1 MYLRMLK
8 KDLKCKKAMNIILLL
23 FIILATTFIA
33 SGANNVASVMNA
45 LDGYF
50 EKAEV
55 PDYWMEVADSKECE
69 RIEQF
74 ANENQY
80 QYKCQKLMQINANNI
95 KVKRGEFKYTNTV
108 VFSTLENSTKV
119 FDSNDNEITKVND
132 GELYVTTE
140 LFYSDKCDLKPG
152 DTVEITANGKTK
164 KFQLKGCT
172 KDAMFGSAM
181 MGMTRML
188 ISENDYGYF
197 VTEQA
202 SCWYD
207 LNFYTTDSAFMTKLY
222 ENSFNL
228 MFCMN
233 KSGIKTMYI
242 MDMVTA
248 AIMLIVSLCLII
260 ISMVI
265 LRFTINFTM
274 SEEFRE
280 IGVMKAIGITNGEI
294 RRLYILKYFAIS
306 MIGMLLGLVASFPF
320 AALMNRNLSRNII
333 ISDTGYYIL
342 NIICAL
348 LTATVVVLFCYF
360 CTRKIKRF
368 SPIDAIRNGENG
380 ERYERK
386 GVISLSKSRLSP
398 IIFMAVNDII
408 SDIRRFVVMISIFTL
423 GVLLILIPINTIN
436 TLKSDNIITWFSMAP
451 CDHVIA
457 REIFFDAKKDNEK
470 MIDNNLKDVEKL
482 LLENDISADVFQE
495 IIFRT
500 TISHDGKKM
509 TSLTFQG
516 NGDVTAYMYSYIDGT
531 PPQNG
536 TEVAISHVVADNIG
550 AKIGDTVEI
559 ENGDITK
566 KYVVTALYQTMN
578 NLGEGIRLYQDDPI
592 DYRLAMGCFGLQIKY
607 RDNPDSSELARRKK
621 ILEKAYPDAEVYD
634 VSEYINEMIGDIAG
648 QLGSVKILSLSIV
661 LCINIL
667 VTVLMVKSFITKE
680 KGEIGMLKAIG
691 FKNSSLIAWQTLRI
705 GIVLVIAI
713 ILGTIFSGPV
723 SEISSGQ
730 VFKIM
735 GAQSIE
741 FTINPIE
748 VYVIYPLLVLG
759 VTVIAGMIA
768 ALQVRKISASETSN
782 IE

>member
-1 MYLRMLK
+1 MYLRMSK
-8 KDLKCKKAMNIILLL
+8 KDLRRKKTMNIILLI

-55 PDYWMEVADSKECE
+55 PDYWMEVADDKERE

-74 ANENQY
+74 ADENQY
-80 QYKCQKLMQINANNI
+80 QYKCQKLMQINTNNI

-119 FDSNDNEITKVND
+119 FDSNDNEISKVND
-132 GELYVTTE
+132 GEIYVTTE

-188 ISENDYGYF
+188 ISENDYAYF
-197 VTEQA
+197 ATEQA
-202 SCWYD
+202 TYWYD
-207 LNFYTTDSAFMTKLY
+207 INIYTPDSDFMDKFY
-222 ENSFNL
+222 ENSFNV
-228 MFCMN
+228 MFSLS
-233 KSGIKTMYI
+233 KDGIKTMYI
-242 MDMVTA
+242 MDMVIA

-294 RRLYILKYFAIS
+294 RRLYILKYCAIS

-386 GVISLSKSRLSP
+386 GVIFLSKSRLSP

-408 SDIRRFVVMISIFTL
+408 SDIRRFVVMILIFTL

-451 CDHVIA
+451 CDHVMA

-495 IIFRT
+495 IILRT

-516 NGDVTAYMYSYIDGT
+516 NGDVTADMYSYIDGT

-592 DYRLAMGCFGLQIKY
+592 DYRLARGCFGLQIKY

-648 QLGSVKILSLSIV
+648 QLGSVKILSFSIV

-705 GIVLVIAI
+705 GIVLIIAI